1 MKFRKWASAVLA
13 AAMVTSLAGCG
24 ANQAADTA
32 NAENASNEAGTE
44 SDAGGSAEAPAVEA
58 DTENGADAGLTYA
71 DTIPWD
77 GTYDVVVVGFGGAG
91 AVASMTASD
100 AGASVLMLEKA
111 PKGHEGGNTRY
122 SSQRFLYTEDVEG
135 MKTYL
140 KEVRGLYTNMSDEIV
155 DYLAE
160 GFATTLD
167 WYKGIGAPVAN
178 PKVEPEYPDLPCAD
192 SVQKVYTVS
201 SDNESRFWNVLHKN
215 VVETHKDGVEVWYES
230 PAVKLIQDPFSKT
243 VIGVEVARE
252 GKRLNIRAVNGVV
265 LATGGFENNQEMIQD
280 YLQKP
285 YAAPLGS
292 AYNTGD
298 GITMALGVGA
308 NLWHMSALSGPFLE
322 FINPESG
329 SGYRQL
335 MGSTG
340 SVCNSSAIIVG
351 ADGTRFI
358 DETLQ
363 PKHGHV
369 PFHGMYIDMPIS
381 FPLFLIFDQKQIE
394 TAPMYKI
401 WSEDS
406 SEELEKGWITKG
418 ETLEELAEK
427 IGLPPKGLAKGV
439 AEYNAACASGTDPLG
454 RPAEYLHAIG
464 DGPYYGVEL
473 TPAFI
478 NTQGGPERNTECEVL
493 DPEGSPIP
501 HLYSAGELG
510 SFYGSLYQGAGNLA
524 ECILT
529 GQTAGKNAAAAK
541 EPLPVL
547 EFVKAQQPEAY
558 RAEETQQE
566 VTLGEGEYMGSAVG
580 MALLT
585 LKIKVEN
592 GKLADIEIISE
603 TETKALG
610 DIAISKMT
618 ERILEAQSTDVD
630 TVSGA
635 TLTSNAMIAA
645 VNQAMEA
652 AGISTAASEGAQA
665 GETELGE
672 NEYLVSARGM
682 DEIVLKVK
690 VQDGKIESI
699 DVVAENETNG
709 LGDKAIP
716 VVIDAILKAQSTDV
730 DGVSGATMSS
740 DAVKEAVNKALEEAK

>member
-1 MKFRKWASAVLA
+1 MRLRKLAAAALA
-13 AAMVTSLAGCG
+13 AAMATGLAGCG
-24 ANQAADTA
+24 SQGQPAGAGQPEGPAETVQTTA
-32 NAENASNEAGTE
+32 
-44 SDAGGSAEAPAVEA
+44 AVEEVGKGEQ
-58 DTENGADAGLTYA
+58 TVPLTYG

-77 GTYDVVVVGFGGAG
+77 GVYDVVVVGFGGAG
-91 AVASMTASD
+91 AVASTVASD
-100 AGASVLMLEKA
+100 EGASVLMVEKA

-122 SSQRFLYTEDVEG
+122 CSQRFLYTEDVEG

-140 KEVRGLYTNMSDEIV
+140 KEVRGLYTNMDDEIV

-167 WYKGIGAPVAN
+167 WYKGIGAPVARAE
-178 PKVEPEYPDLPCAD
+178 VEPEYPDLAGAD

-230 PAVKLIQDPFSKT
+230 PATRLIQDPISKT
-243 VIGVEVARE
+243 ILGVEVERE
-252 GKRLNIRAVNGVV
+252 GRTLNIRANNGVI

-280 YLQKP
+280 YLQMP

-292 AYNTGD
+292 TYNTGD
-298 GITMALGVGA
+298 GITMALEAGA

-340 SVCNSSAIIVG
+340 SIRNSSAIIVG

-401 WSEDS
+401 WSPDS
-406 SEELEKGWITKG
+406 SEELEKGWIIKG

-427 IGLPPKGLAKGV
+427 IGLPADGLVKGV
-439 AEYNAACASGTDPLG
+439 AEYNAACASGKDPLG
-454 RPAEYLHAIG
+454 RPAEFLHAIG
-464 DGPYYGVEL
+464 DGPYYAVEL

-478 NTQGGPERNTECEVL
+478 NTQGGPERNTQCEVL
-493 DPEGSPIP
+493 DTQGNPIP

-529 GQTAGKNAAAAK
+529 GRTAGKNAAAAK
-541 EPLPVL
+541 DPLPAL
-547 EFVKAQQPEAY
+547 EFTAAEQPEAY
-558 RAEETQQE
+558 KAVDKETE
-566 VTLGEGEYMGSAVG
+566 ITLGANEYAGSAVG
-580 MALLT
+580 IAPLT
-585 LKIKVEN
+585 LKVKVED
-592 GKLADIEIISE
+592 GKLTGIEMISD

-610 DIAISKMT
+610 DIAIGKMI
-618 ERILEAQSTDVD
+618 ERIMEAQSTDVD

-635 TLTSNAMIAA
+635 TLTSNAIIAA
-645 VNQAMEA
+645 VNEALGA
-652 AGISTAASEGAQA
+652 AGVSLGAAQEDPAGA
-665 GETELGE
+665 EVGE
-672 NEYLVSARGM
+672 NEYLVSATGM

-690 VQDGKIESI
+690 IEDGRITAI
-699 DVVAENETNG
+699 DVVSENETNG

-716 VVIDAILKAQSTDV
+716 EVIQSILESQSTDV
-730 DGVSGATMSS
+730 DGVAGATVSS
-740 DAVKEAVNKALEEAK
+740 NAVKEAVKKALEEAE

>member
-1 MKFRKWASAVLA
+1 MRLKKWISAVLTASMVA
-13 AAMVTSLAGCG
+13 ALAGCSS
-24 ANQAADTA
+24 QTQPAD
-32 NAENASNEAGTE
+32 AGTTETDSITETTQEKASEPETQE
-44 SDAGGSAEAPAVEA
+44 SSEEKEE
-58 DTENGADAGLTYA
+58 TGLTYA
-71 DTIPWD
+71 DTISWD
-77 GTYDVVVVGFGGAG
+77 ATYDVVVVGFGGAG
-91 AVASMTASD
+91 AVASTVAND
-100 AGASVLMLEKA
+100 EGASVLLLEKA

-140 KEVRGLYTNMSDEIV
+140 KAVRGLYTNMSDEIV

-160 GFATTLD
+160 GFSTTLD
-167 WYKGIGAPVAN
+167 WYKSIGAPVAN
-178 PKVEPEYPDLPCAD
+178 PKVEPEYPDLECAD

-215 VVETHKDGVEVWYES
+215 VVETHKAGVEVWYES
-230 PAVKLIQDPFSKT
+230 PATKLIQDPFSKT

-252 GKRLNIRAVNGVV
+252 EKILKIRANNGVI

-292 AYNTGD
+292 TYNTGD

-340 SVCNSSAIIVG
+340 SIRNSSAIIVG

-401 WSEDS
+401 WSQDS

-427 IGLPPKGLAKGV
+427 IGLPAEGLAKGV
-439 AEYNAACASGTDPLG
+439 AEYNAACSSGQDPLG
-454 RPAEYLHAIG
+454 RPAEFLHAIG
-464 DGPYYGVEL
+464 EGPYYGVEL

-493 DPEGSPIP
+493 DSQGNPIP

-529 GQTAGKNAAAAK
+529 GQTAGKNAASPK

-547 EFVKAQQPEAY
+547 EFTKAEQPNPY
-558 RAEETQQE
+558 KAEETE
-566 VTLGEGEYMGSAVG
+566 VNVELGENEYEGSAIG
-580 MALLT
+580 IAPLS
-585 LKIKVEN
+585 LKVTVEN
-592 GKLADIEIISE
+592 GTITAINMISE

-610 DIAISKMT
+610 DIAIDKMI
-618 ERILEAQSTDVD
+618 ERILQAQSTDVD

-635 TLTSNAMIAA
+635 TLTSNAVIVA
-645 VNQAMEA
+645 VEEA
-652 AGISTAASEGAQA
+652 LEKAGISLKATQAQ
-665 GETELGE
+665 EVELGE
-672 NEYLVSARGM
+672 NEYLASATGM

-690 VQDGKIESI
+690 IENGKIIAI
-699 DVVAENETNG
+699 DVVSENETNG

-716 VVIDAILKAQSTDV
+716 VVIASILEAQSTDI

-740 DAVKEAVNKALEEAK
+740 DAVKEAVNKALEQAK

>member
-1 MKFRKWASAVLA
+1 MRLRKLAATALA
-13 AAMVTSLAGCG
+13 AAMVTGLVGCSS
-24 ANQAADTA
+24 Q
-32 NAENASNEAGTE
+32 SQ
-44 SDAGGSAEAPAVEA
+44 P
-58 DTENGADAGLTYA
+58 ADAGQSGNSAETAQTEAAGGESEKGEQAASLTYA

-77 GTYDVVVVGFGGAG
+77 AAYDVVVVGFGGAG
-91 AVASMTASD
+91 AVASTVASD
-100 AGASVLMLEKA
+100 EGASVLMLEKA

-122 SSQRFLYTEDVEG
+122 CSQRFLYTEDVEG

-140 KEVRGLYTNMSDEIV
+140 KEVRGLYTNMDDEIV

-167 WYKGIGAPVAN
+167 WYKSIGAPVAR
-178 PKVEPEYPDLPCAD
+178 PEVEPEYPDLACSD
-192 SVQKVYTVS
+192 SVQKIYTVS

-230 PAVKLIQDPFSKT
+230 PATRLIQDPISKT
-243 VIGVEVARE
+243 IIGVEVERE
-252 GKRLNIRAVNGVV
+252 GKTLNIRANNGVV

-280 YLQKP
+280 YLQMP
-285 YAAPLGS
+285 YGAPLGS
-292 AYNTGD
+292 TYNTGD
-298 GITMALGVGA
+298 GITMALEVGA

-335 MGSTG
+335 MGTTG
-340 SVCNSSAIIVG
+340 SIRNSSAIIVG

-401 WSEDS
+401 WSPDS
-406 SEELEKGWITKG
+406 SEELEKGWIVKG
-418 ETLEELAEK
+418 ESLEELAEK
-427 IGLPPKGLAKGV
+427 IGLPADGLVKGV
-439 AEYNAACASGTDPLG
+439 AEYNAACASGQDPLG
-454 RPAEYLHAIG
+454 RPAEFLHAIG
-464 DGPYYGVEL
+464 DGPYYAVEL

-493 DPEGSPIP
+493 DPQGNPIP

-541 EPLPVL
+541 DPLPVL
-547 EFVKAQQPEAY
+547 EFTAAEQPEVY
-558 RAEETQQE
+558 KAENKEE
-566 VTLGEGEYMGSAVG
+566 EITLGDNEYAGSAVG
-580 MALLT
+580 IAPLT
-585 LKIKVEN
+585 LKVKVEE
-592 GKLADIEIISE
+592 GKIAAIEVISD

-610 DIAISKMT
+610 DIAIEKMID
-618 ERILEAQSTDVD
+618 RIIEAQSTDVD

-635 TLTSNAMIAA
+635 TLTSNAIIVA
-645 VNQAMEA
+645 VNEA
-652 AGISTAASEGAQA
+652 LEKAGVSLGEAQ
-665 GETELGE
+665 EDPKDIEVGE
-672 NEYLVSARGM
+672 NEYLVSATGM

-690 VQDGKIESI
+690 IEDGKISAI
-699 DVVAENETNG
+699 DVVSENETNG

-716 VVIDAILKAQSTDV
+716 VVIQSILDAQSTDV
-730 DGVSGATMSS
+730 DGVAGATVSS
-740 DAVKEAVNKALEEAK
+740 NAVKEAVNKALEEAK